1 MTELKPCPFCGHK
14 PWINISHL
22 YGALA
27 RYEVE
32 CPFCRVKK
40 WSEIGLVDDE
50 EGMETR
56 KQSAIEAWNRRTGE
70 QNETDRC

>member
-1 MTELKPCPFCGHK
+1 MSEELKPCPFCGGK
-14 PWINISHL
+14 PWINITPL

-27 RYEVE
+27 SYEVE
-32 CPFCRVKK
+32 CPYCRVKK

-56 KQSAIEAWNRRTGE
+56 KQSVIEAWNRRIN
-70 QNETDRC
+70 NE